1 MQGSTATLLIIG
13 HPKATIIAR
22 QIFFE
27 FRCAIVALS
36 SISPS
41 RPIVSKSIGSRNVAR
56 AKSIDAR
63 SGIPDFRNER
73 EFPFPWPRFP
83 RGARLSFEKARAGR
97 EKGRRRMLVWKRRR
111 RVSRRVF
118 DRYYL
123 FIIACLPAPVTGR
136 SIPRTGAYVRPRL
149 GTQPRTESDPSF
161 LPFSPTRPG
170 VAALVRILGVQS
182 GRRKVARIGRRE
194 SIPRARPTTRVHPTA
209 SRRTTLANFSNT
221 NQKERS
227 SAAKTRIR
235 NEHRG
240 APIPDRSIHPSIH
253 RRIDQASRP
262 NLRRCILLW
271 KSILCPGSNKRGFCP
286 SANGRAR

>member
-1 MQGSTATLLIIG
+1 MQGSIVTLLIIG
-13 HPKATIIAR
+13 HPKAIIAR

-36 SISPS
+36 PISPS

-73 EFPFPWPRFP
+73 GFPFPWPRFP

-123 FIIACLPAPVTGR
+123 FIVACLPAPVTGR

-149 GTQPRTESDPSF
+149 GTQPRIESDPSF
-161 LPFSPTRPG
+161 LPFSP
-170 VAALVRILGVQS
+170 
-182 GRRKVARIGRRE
+182 
-194 SIPRARPTTRVHPTA
+194 ARPYSGCPKWPPQGRANWP
-209 SRRTTLANFSNT
+209 SRIHS
-221 NQKERS
+221 KS
-227 SAAKTRIR
+227 SANNSR
-235 NEHRG
+235 
-240 APIPDRSIHPSIH
+240 PPDRFATNDFGEFFEYESEGTILRGENSNAKRTSWRSDPRSIDRSIH

>member
-1 MQGSTATLLIIG
+1 MQSSTATLLIIG

-73 EFPFPWPRFP
+73 GFPFPWPRFP

-123 FIIACLPAPVTGR
+123 FIVACLPTCA
-136 SIPRTGAYVRPRL
+136 SYRPQHSANRRL
-149 GTQPRTESDPSF
+149 RATATRNATSNRIGPFLPSF
-161 LPFSPTRPG
+161 LTDSTRCRG
-170 VAALVRILGVQS
+170 
-182 GRRKVARIGRRE
+182 
-194 SIPRARPTTRVHPTA
+194 ARPY
-209 SRRTTLANFSNT
+209 S
-221 NQKERS
+221 
-227 SAAKTRIR
+227 
-235 NEHRG
+235 G
-240 APIPDRSIHPSIH
+240 
-253 RRIDQASRP
+253 
-262 NLRRCILLW
+262 
-271 KSILCPGSNKRGFCP
+271 CPK
-286 SANGRAR
+286 